1 MEIGVGSRGDGTV
14 IPTWGRR
21 AKGPLG
27 VLGAVLLTPMI
38 ATSAG
43 PVDPVPAASHNV
55 AEPGEGRIVYSLAS
69 RAAARSAII
78 DQIDGET
85 LLQEI
90 GDDGADSGS
99 TKGVRAWTVS
109 ELTNHDLPLA
119 AKRAYRRAVALTR
132 SSDPEC
138 GLPWTLLAGIGRV
151 ESDHG
156 RYGGAQLSTDGVSRP
171 RIIGVRLDGSG
182 PVAAIRDT
190 DGGRIDRD
198 RVWDRAVGPMQ
209 FIPSTWANAA
219 RDGDG
224 DGRMSPHDID
234 DAAAAAA
241 AYLCSGSGS
250 LRDPA
255 SQAAAIYRYNQDDYY
270 VALVQAFEVGYRTGV
285 FELPPPPPT
294 EEELEQRR
302 ERRAAKL
309 AARREAA
316 REERR
321 EARQEVVLAARREAR
336 RDRSAGGSPQPS
348 DEPSRSPRP
357 RPTTSPSPSAS
368 PSPSERPKEG
378 PHEADGRFTECD
390 GGYCLAGKLLDLGA
404 AARLEE
410 KASGDYDQD
419 GAVENNGDEVAGM
432 LGRNVTMVVE
442 EMPDGRLGIHSI
454 NGHPVA

>member
-1 MEIGVGSRGDGTV
+1 MS
-14 IPTWGRR
+14 PTWGRR
-21 AKGPLG
+21 VKGPLG
-27 VLGAVLLTPMI
+27 ILGVLLLAPMI
-38 ATSAG
+38 STSAG
-43 PVDPVPAASHNV
+43 PVGSAPAASRD
-55 AEPGEGRIVYSLAS
+55 AAAPEPGRIVYSLAS
-69 RAAARSAII
+69 RAGARSAII
-78 DQIDGET
+78 DQIDSET

-90 GDDGADSGS
+90 EDVGSDDRS
-99 TKGVRAWTVS
+99 TKGMRAWTVS
-109 ELTNHDLPLA
+109 ELANHDLPLA
-119 AKRAYRRAVALTR
+119 AKRAYQRAAAAMRRT
-132 SSDPEC
+132 DPGCE
-138 GLPWTLLAGIGRV
+138 LPWTLLAGIGRV

-156 RYGGAQLSTDGVSRP
+156 RYGGSQLSTDGVSRP
-171 RIIGVRLDGSG
+171 QIIGVRLDGTG

-198 RVWDRAVGPMQ
+198 KAWDRAVGPMQ

-241 AYLCSGSGS
+241 SYLCAGSGS

-255 SQAAAIYRYNQDDYY
+255 TQAAAIFSYNQDDYY

-309 AARREAA
+309 AARRAAA

-321 EARQEVVLAARREAR
+321 EERQAAVLAARREVREER
-336 RDRSAGGSPQPS
+336 RAAKDRSSTPAPGESPSKSPS
-348 DEPSRSPRP
+348 KSAEPSPTPRP
-357 RPTTSPSPSAS
+357 SPEAS
-368 PSPSERPKEG
+368 PTPTEQPKDG
-378 PHEADGRFTECD
+378 PREAQGRFTECD

-404 AARLEE
+404 VAQLDK
-410 KASGDYDQD
+410 KANGDYDRD
-419 GAVENNGDEVAGM
+419 GAVESNGDEVAGM

-454 NGHPVA
+454 NGHSVA